1 MRVGRIK
8 KWFWVAQRFS
18 AAVQPGKTRAL
29 APEVSA
35 LISTSPC
42 LRGENTCSSVATR
55 YFSPCLRAC
64 VVIFVLLAFALS
76 AAAENLTGTVTNGT
90 TGKPSAGDDVILIK
104 LAQGMEEAGRTKT
117 DKQGH
122 FSLALDAPGPHLV
135 RVIHQQVTYHK
146 MAPPGT
152 NTADVEVFDAV
163 KKLQDISTTVD
174 VMRFQ
179 TENNNL
185 EVLELY
191 AVRNSSAPPRTQM
204 NDPNYLIQLP
214 PGAQIDSAYAKAP
227 GGQPVNTSA
236 VPQQEKGRYGLV
248 FPLRPGETQF
258 QIAYHIP
265 NYSGESKIEPHPLV
279 DMQHFVVMLPK
290 SMQFKPVDGRFQ
302 PMPDETGST
311 VQVITNVKAGESI
324 AFNVSG
330 TGLLAEEN
338 SAGGGAQGGGGG
350 GGEMGGGPP
359 SADNRPGG
367 GLGPPLDAPDP
378 LHNERW
384 YILGGFAFV
393 LAAGAV
399 YVAKQR
405 PPKIAASPAPHRA
418 ASAPATSAPAVG
430 TPGGAAR
437 TAPAPAPSHSAMLLE
452 ALKEELFQL
461 EMERQQGRISPQEYD
476 KAKAALD
483 QTLQRA
489 LSRGQK

>member
-1 MRVGRIK
+1 
-8 KWFWVAQRFS
+8 
-18 AAVQPGKTRAL
+18 
-29 APEVSA
+29 
-35 LISTSPC
+35 
-42 LRGENTCSSVATR
+42 
-55 YFSPCLRAC
+55 
-64 VVIFVLLAFALS
+64 AFALT

-90 TGKPSAGDDVILIK
+90 TGKPSAGDDVVLIK

-117 DKQGH
+117 EQQGR

-135 RVIHQQVTYHK
+135 RVIHQEVTYHK

-152 NTADVEVFDAV
+152 NTADVEVYDVAKKVDA
-163 KKLQDISTTVD
+163 ISTTVD

-191 AVRNSSAPPRTQM
+191 AVRNSSTPPRTQM
-204 NDPNYLIQLP
+204 NDPNYEIQLP
-214 PGAQIDSAYAKAP
+214 PGAQIDSAYAKSP

-236 VPQQEKGRYGLV
+236 VPQQKKGRYGIV

-265 NYSGESKIEPHPLV
+265 NYSGATKIEPHPVV

-290 SMQFKPVDGRFQ
+290 SMQFKAVDGRFQ

-311 VQVITNVKAGESI
+311 VQVITNVKAGEAI

-330 TGLLAEEN
+330 TGLLAEEGGG
-338 SAGGGAQGGGGG
+338 AQAGGAQGGGAQGS
-350 GGEMGGGPP
+350 EMGGGQPP
-359 SADNRPGG
+359 ASADNRPGG
-367 GLGPPLDAPDP
+367 GLGPPVDSPDP
-378 LHNERW
+378 LHNDRW

-405 PPKIAASPAPHRA
+405 PTKTAMSGPAVPSSPRA
-418 ASAPATSAPAVG
+418 ASAPTYSAPA
-430 TPGGAAR
+430 
-437 TAPAPAPSHSAMLLE
+437 SS
-452 ALKEELFQL
+452 
-461 EMERQQGRISPQEYD
+461 S
-476 KAKAALD
+476 
-483 QTLQRA
+483 
-489 LSRGQK
+489 